1 MSIGSFVTLR
11 LEFLLGYADVR
22 LAQRQLRHSDAA
34 FTVEVYG
41 HVLGDDHTEAMD
53 KIESVL
59 LLPSG
64 S

>member
-1 MSIGSFVTLR
+1 MKR
-11 LEFLLGYADVR
+11 MPNYH
-22 LAQRQLRHSDAA
+22 HSDAA

-41 HVLGDDHTEAMD
+41 HVMGDGHPEAMD

-59 LLPSG
+59 PGPSG